1 MIATWLKYHRHH
13 HHHDHNH
20 HHHHR
25 DHQALLQLQGNLL
38 KKEKVLG
45 QVIEEREQ
53 VDIFFILTIL
63 VIILVVILVV
73 IIFLVVRRLRSNSE

>member
-1 MIATWLKYHRHH
+1 M
-13 HHHDHNH
+13 
-20 HHHHR
+20 
-25 DHQALLQLQGNLL
+25 